1 MEFNKNNVK
10 DIIDEWFECREE
22 SIAHLTPED
31 KKHLINFDK
40 HADNIIKNVL
50 PKNKKYVKSQLNSLF
65 DKFMDYVS
73 YWNEKYYMTGFVNG
87 IQLIIGYL
95 GH

>member
-50 PKNKKYVKSQLNSLF
+50 PKNKKYVKSQLDSLF
-65 DKFMDYVS
+65 NKFMDYVS
-73 YWNEKYYMTGFVNG
+73 YWNEKYYMNGFCDG
-87 IQLIIGYL
+87 MQLIYGSFEK
-95 GH
+95 